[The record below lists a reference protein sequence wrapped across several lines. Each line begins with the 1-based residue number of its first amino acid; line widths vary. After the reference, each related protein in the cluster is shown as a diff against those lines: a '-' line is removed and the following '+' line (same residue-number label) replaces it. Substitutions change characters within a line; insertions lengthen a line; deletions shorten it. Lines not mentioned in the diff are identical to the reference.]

1 MFRYL
6 KIIKVKKM
14 EFIENFFTGAPTWL
28 NALLFIIGLF
38 LIIKGGDWFV
48 DSASWIAEVLG
59 VPKFVIGATIVSI
72 ATTLPE
78 MIVSIAATV
87 KGNVDM
93 AAGNAIGSVTANTA
107 MIMGVFI
114 VCMPF
119 VIKRK
124 EFTPKAL
131 LMFLASAGLVLGCIF
146 TQKNTLTFEGET
158 QDYYSLSVYGTVFLI
173 AVFITFFIENFISM
187 KKQDRQ
193 ITTTLDSIA
202 IKFDDDAS
210 VVKEKASATEWIKYI
225 LTFILGAGGTVIGA
239 EILVNSGTILAE
251 EIHVP
256 QRIISVFAVA
266 IGTSLP
272 ELVTTITALRKKEG
286 ALSVGNILGA
296 NIIDLTLILPICSF
310 ISMGNGSGALA
321 VSASSV
327 TVDTV
332 VCLAAIA
339 VAIFPTIAS
348 GKFRRWQ
355 GVVMLAGYVGYVVV
369 TVLLK

>member
-1 MFRYL
+1 MQTVLMY
-6 KIIKVKKM
+6 V
-14 EFIENFFTGAPTWL
+14 
-28 NALLFIIGLF
+28 LFVVGLI

-78 MIVSIAATV
+78 MIVSVQATA

-107 MIMGVFI
+107 MIMGLFI

-119 VIKRK
+119 TIKRK

-131 LMFLASAGLVLGCIF
+131 LMFIASAALVLGCIF
-146 TQKNTLTFEGET
+146 TAKEVKTFEGET
-158 QDYYSLSVYGTVFLI
+158 NEYYSLSMIGLVILI
-173 AVFITFFIENFISM
+173 AIFIAFFIENFVSM
-187 KKQDRQ
+187 KKSSVQ
-193 ITTTLDSIA
+193 IEPSPENIGIQEEDEIVLSRDTVTKKDWAKNLVFFA
-202 IKFDDDAS
+202 
-210 VVKEKASATEWIKYI
+210 
-225 LTFILGAGGTVIGA
+225 LGAVGIVIGA
-239 EILVNSGTILAE
+239 DLLVDKGTLIAQSLG
-251 EIHVP
+251 VS
-256 QRIISVFAVA
+256 QRIISVIAIA

-272 ELVTTITALRKKEG
+272 ELVTTITALRKKVG

-310 ISMGNGSGALA
+310 VSMGKGTGPLA

-327 TVDTV
+327 TIDMI

-339 VAIFPTIAS
+339 VAIFPTIITK
-348 GKFRRWQ
+348 KFQRWQ
-355 GVVMLAGYVGYVVV
+355 GVVTLIGYLAYAGYTAFGG
-369 TVLLK
+369 

>member
-1 MFRYL
+1 
-6 KIIKVKKM
+6 M
-14 EFIENFFTGAPTWL
+14 EFLETFFNGSPVWL
-28 NALLFIIGLF
+28 TAILFVVGLV

-107 MIMGVFI
+107 MIMGLFI
-114 VCMPF
+114 LCMPF
-119 VIKRK
+119 TVKRK

-131 LMFLASAGLVLGCIF
+131 LMFAASVGLVLGCIF
-146 TQKNTLTFEGET
+146 TTRQQLTFENET
-158 QDYYSLSVYGTVFLI
+158 QDYYSLSTIGTVVLI
-173 AVFITFFIENFISM
+173 IIFIIFFIENYISM
-187 KKQDRQ
+187 KNSSVQ
-193 ITTTLDSIA
+193 IEPSPTGIGLQSE
-202 IKFDDDAS
+202 DDIVPTKETATKGDWVKN
-210 VVKEKASATEWIKYI
+210 VVM
-225 LTFILGAGGTVIGA
+225 FIVGAAGTVVGA
-239 EILVNSGTILAE
+239 ELLVNAGTVLAE
-251 EIHVP
+251 DIGIS
-256 QRIISVFAVA
+256 QRLISVIAVA

-296 NIIDLTLILPICSF
+296 NIIDLTLILPICSL
-310 ISMGNGSGALA
+310 ITMKSGNGALA

-327 TVDTV
+327 TVDMI
-332 VCLAAIA
+332 VCLIAIS
-339 VAIFPTIAS
+339 VAIFPTIITK
-348 GKFRRWQ
+348 KFRRWQ
-355 GVVMLAGYVGYVVV
+355 GAVTMVGYLGYVIA
-369 TVLLK
+369 TVMMK